1 LEKRPI
7 LAPCL
12 VGTGTVTYPR
22 DMIRALETLEV
33 VGYTQEVDGTVM
45 AEGRAT
51 LVKLM
56 ADNESSTILVN
67 GCLFLNVTSFRYLT
81 FATDAEGACTF
92 TLFGDGMHLVLTP
105 LADTDGRPVEQQAM
119 RLLEE
124 TAFDPES
131 FVALDDEDEDD

>member
-1 LEKRPI
+1 MERTTT

-12 VGTGTVTYPR
+12 VGNGTVTDPR

-33 VGYTQEVDGTVM
+33 VRFVQEVDGEVI

-56 ADNESSTILVN
+56 ADDESSTILVN

-81 FATDAEGACTF
+81 FTTDAEGA
-92 TLFGDGMHLVLTP
+92 LHVHALS
-105 LADTDGRPVEQQAM
+105 A
-119 RLLEE
+119 
-124 TAFDPES
+124 TA
-131 FVALDDEDEDD
+131 

>member
-1 LEKRPI
+1 MQRRN

-12 VGTGTVTYPR
+12 VGNGTVALPR
-22 DMIRALETLEV
+22 DMIRALETLETV
-33 VGYTQEVDGTVM
+33 VFAQEVDGEVM

-56 ADNESSTILVN
+56 ADDESSTILVN

-81 FATDAEGACTF
+81 FTTAEDGACEF
-92 TLFGDGMHLVLTP
+92 TLFAEGMRLKLTP
-105 LADTDGRPVEQQAM
+105 CGEPDLRAVEPQAM

-124 TAFDPES
+124 TAFDPDA
-131 FVALDDEDEDD
+131 FVTLDDDEDED

>member
-1 LEKRPI
+1 MERRPQ

-12 VGTGTVTYPR
+12 VGNGTVTYPR
-22 DMIRALETLEV
+22 DMIRALETLETV
-33 VGYTQEVDGTVM
+33 SFVQDVDGTTI

-56 ADNESSTILVN
+56 ADNDSSTILVN

-81 FATDAEGACTF
+81 FTTDAENECVF
-92 TLFGDGMHLVLTP
+92 SLVGDGMTLL
-105 LADTDGRPVEQQAM
+105 LRPVSDMEARTVEPQAM

-124 TAFDPES
+124 TAFDPGS
-131 FVALDDEDEDD
+131 FVALDDEDDED

>member
-1 LEKRPI
+1 MERRPP

-12 VGTGTVTYPR
+12 VGNGTVTYPR
-22 DMIRALETLEV
+22 DIIRALETLEV
-33 VGYTQEVDGTVM
+33 VAYTQEVDGEVM
-45 AEGRAT
+45 SEGKAT

-81 FATDAEGACTF
+81 FTTDAKGDCSF
-92 TLFGDGMHLVLTP
+92 KLHGDGMTLSLIP
-105 LADTDGRPVEQQAM
+105 IAEADARVAEPQAM

>member
-1 LEKRPI
+1 MQKRPS

-12 VGTGTVTYPR
+12 VGNGTVTFPR
-22 DMIRALETLEV
+22 DMIRALETLETAAYV
-33 VGYTQEVDGTVM
+33 QEVDGAVI

-56 ADNESSTILVN
+56 ADGESSTILVN

-81 FATDAEGACTF
+81 FTTDAEAECTF
-92 TLFGDGMHLVLTP
+92 TLMGDGMTLVL
-105 LADTDGRPVEQQAM
+105 RPVSDMEARTVEPQAM

-131 FVALDDEDEDD
+131 FVALDDEDDDE